1 MTGKYYGNIVSLP
14 SSALALIVSFVFKA
28 FSSFDF
34 KGKGYLEASDIA
46 DDKISYKLP
55 LTKEV
60 SLFKIS
66 DYPKGI

>member
-1 MTGKYYGNIVSLP
+1 MPLVVRYHNFTHYI
-14 SSALALIVSFVFKA
+14 FKA

-34 KGKGYLEASDIA
+34 IGKGYLVASDIA